1 MSLKK
6 CVICGFTF
14 GTQRKNARYCSDGC
28 KCVAHKKRRD
38 QWEKENPD
46 YMKDYMRSRRKKV
59 DD

>member
-28 KCVAHKKRRD
+28 KRVAHKKTS
-38 QWEKENPD
+38 
-46 YMKDYMRSRRKKV
+46 RSMGKRESRLHEGLYAIP
-59 DD
+59 